1 MADLSF
7 SAAQKALLLGAFF
20 PVFTPFQVV
29 AGPLVQIFGAKR
41 LLSLNLG
48 GMAALLLLLPSTAS
62 IGGTWA
68 MATCLAGIGVCQG
81 VLVPGQGQLKRNW
94 LTDGPERVWA
104 LRIMGLGGRV
114 GYTLASV
121 LVPFLAARS
130 RTPLAVSPPSFAPPG
145 TSSQPSTQS
154 WRTSSRKWRRSLAA
168 RRRAQERYRTTS
180 RWLRRN
186 RWSGRSSGETFR
198 LSLATV
204 SPPPLQAKVDHTLCE
219 LCNSFRS
226 FRHCRCVFRRCPF
239 LALAFPFS
247 VPAVIG
253 ATLAHF
259 ASNNMGYL
267 FILWCPTYYT
277 EVLGLT
283 QAAAAA
289 FISLPQSC
297 SIWLPFAVRFP

>member
-121 LVPFLAARS
+121 LVPFLADR
-130 RTPLAVSPPSFAPPG
+130 LG
-145 TSSQPSTQS
+145 
-154 WRTSSRKWRRSLAA
+154 WR
-168 RRRAQERYRTTS
+168 
-180 RWLRRN
+180 
-186 RWSGRSSGETFR
+186 
-198 LSLATV
+198 
-204 SPPPLQAKVDHTLCE
+204 
-219 LCNSFRS
+219 
-226 FRHCRCVFRRCPF
+226 
-239 LALAFPFS
+239 S
-247 VPAVIG
+247 VPYALGGFSAVFCAAWHVITTEHPELEDEQQEVEEKSGG
-253 ATLAHF
+253 AAEGTGAIP
-259 ASNNMGYL
+259 NNKPMAEKKSMEWKI
-267 FILWCPTYYT
+267 F
-277 EVLGLT
+277 
-283 QAAAAA
+283 
-289 FISLPQSC
+289 
-297 SIWLPFAVRFP
+297 R